1 VREVDAESWHLS
13 VNFGSATLHAA
24 LFVRDAFHLKPDDD
38 DGLPPRLIGDV
49 PNLSSLVPGFDP
61 FEAALAWTSWWERVV
76 NYEGAVALG
85 DHSEGSGEEIL
96 RAMSSARAKIFD
108 PPAFASMEDT
118 PSLRSLAR
126 VAHREALQ
134 WSKYHSSKLDP
145 LVQRAT
151 RASVVSRV
159 VWETCA
165 SLHLTPSQLRATVL
179 VLDVEG
185 SWRSFPRPG
194 LMLCSANVL
203 RKESHF
209 EDSLRDVFLENLG
222 LNDASPVS
230 AWPYGDF
237 VGHAS
242 GSVADEFERREDPY
256 FFGPSNYID

>member
-1 VREVDAESWHLS
+1 M
-13 VNFGSATLHAA
+13 
-24 LFVRDAFHLKPDDD
+24 
-38 DGLPPRLIGDV
+38 
-49 PNLSSLVPGFDP
+49 
-61 FEAALAWTSWWERVV
+61 
-76 NYEGAVALG
+76 
-85 DHSEGSGEEIL
+85 EE
-96 RAMSSARAKIFD
+96 
-108 PPAFASMEDT
+108 T

-179 VLDVEG
+179 VLNVEG